1 MVQKSVQLLASIL
14 LINWISCAAS
24 TVEPAATQRIFMMP
38 MLETATAING
48 WLAANG
54 FQILDTTREAQ
65 QMRFEVQRHDLRAA
79 IRLRMH
85 SPLGTRIEVTPEH
98 PGNELWTP
106 LWRHLNSYIDAPTR
120 ECPDAGVTPAAVLS
134 ALSATVCIHAEL
146 EDKTVQL
153 SGFAIDRQGLIVS
166 TAHDLRAHQ
175 ALEVRLADG
184 RTVPGQVVALDLH
197 RDLTL
202 IRIPISLENV
212 VAIHNGQ
219 FIPNPDGPLFVLGCP
234 ANGHGAVRRGALD
247 GPPRQVAGA
256 PLWQARM
263 VVEPGSSGS
272 PVLDAEGR
280 LTAVVKGR
288 FRGADAIGFLIPLE
302 TLVQFLENH

>member
-1 MVQKSVQLLASIL
+1 MVQKSVQLFTAIL
-14 LINWISCAAS
+14 LINWIACAAS
-24 TVEPAATQRIFMMP
+24 ATEPAAAHRIYMMP
-38 MLETATAING
+38 MLETATAVTG

-54 FQILDTTREAQ
+54 FHTLDTAREAQ
-65 QMRFEVQRHDLRAA
+65 QIRFEVQRHDLRAT

-85 SPLGTRIEVTPEH
+85 SPLGTRIEVAPEH
-98 PGNELWTP
+98 PDNDVWTP
-106 LWRHLNSYIDAPTR
+106 LWRHLDSYIDVPTR
-120 ECPDAGVTPAAVLS
+120 KCPDADVTPTAVLS
-134 ALSATVCIHAEL
+134 ALSATVCILAER
-146 EDKTVQL
+146 EGKTVQL

-184 RTVPGQVVALDLH
+184 RSVPGQVVALDLH

-202 IRIPISLENV
+202 IRIPISMENV

-219 FIPNPDGPLFVLGCP
+219 FLPNPGGALFVLGCP
-234 ANGHGAVRRGALD
+234 VNGHGAVRRGALD